1 MTQTESQT
9 VPRAPKSKRR
19 RHRRAAARPA
29 GRRMAQVASALAVV
43 AVAASGYLI
52 YTGEIRPRLAGE
64 SDAGTGTGARL
75 DAVEKRLR
83 AQADAAAQID
93 ARVDARLDQIETQLG
108 QLDAAAA
115 AAAAGAAQSQASAQ
129 HLARAMQELSD
140 AVDALRADAAGR
152 DRGAWHAAEA
162 AHLLV
167 IANQRLQL
175 GGDAALARRAL
186 EFADDR
192 LRRAADPALT
202 PVRAR
207 IAEEIAALDQTP
219 PVDTAGVL
227 HKLAALAR
235 AVAELPLA
243 GDALAGAAP
252 AAPVATAGESNTAGE
267 SKTVAT
273 AADSTGWLAAGKNLL
288 ADLGGLVQVETIDA
302 DAPPVLPAETR
313 ALVRAN
319 AALMLQAAQVAFLQ
333 GDGAVY
339 AERMAAAADW
349 VGAYFP
355 ASAATRDWLARLH
368 ELAAVSPAPAL
379 PDISGSLRALR
390 AAAGN

>member
-19 RHRRAAARPA
+19 RHRHAARPS
-29 GRRMAQVASALAVV
+29 GRRMAQVATVLAVV

-52 YTGEIRPRLAGE
+52 YTGEIRPRLAGA

-83 AQADAAAQID
+83 AQADSAAQID
-93 ARVDARLDQIETQLG
+93 ARVDTRLDQIETQLG

-115 AAAAGAAQSQASAQ
+115 AAAAAAAQSQASAQ

-140 AVDALRADAAGR
+140 AVAALRADAATR

-219 PVDTAGVL
+219 RVDTAGVL

-235 AVAELPLA
+235 AVDALPLA

-252 AAPVATAGESNTAGE
+252 AAQASTAAE
-267 SKTVAT
+267 SKTA

-355 ASAATRDWLARLH
+355 ASAATRDWLARLQ